1 MGGMEV
7 VNCSIEGAGVMADAT
22 EAYLLYIDRFAQR
35 VRGSARWHP
44 GHRCI

>member
-22 EAYLLYIDRFAQR
+22 EAYLYIDRFAQR